1 VETKSTFIR
10 TFGDKDT
17 VFFIYLFIYLFTW
30 KDLNTK
36 VFGSPQLTS
45 EDVKIEKIIIIGLA
59 CLSGGPFHGIYTNPH
74 HMLMF

>member
-17 VFFIYLFIYLFTW
+17 VFFIYLFIW
-30 KDLNTK
+30 KNLNTK

-45 EDVKIEKIIIIGLA
+45 EDVKIIIGLP
-59 CLSGGPFHGIYTNPH
+59 CLGVPYYGKDIVLDS
-74 HMLMF
+74 L

>member
-1 VETKSTFIR
+1 METKSTFIR

-17 VFFIYLFIYLFTW
+17 VFFIYLFIW

-59 CLSGGPFHGIYTNPH
+59 CLGGSPFHGIYTNPH